1 MKKILAL
8 VMVVVMVA
16 GLFMVLPVKAADE
29 GNVAGD
35 TIKIGWIG
43 SLTGDQSVFGICERD
58 TIKMLI
64 DQVNEE
70 EGGIAGK
77 KVEFIAYDTK
87 GTPEEAVNAVNRL
100 VTSDKVQIIL
110 GPNSSG
116 LAIPIASILE
126 KGKVAD
132 IATVATNE
140 KVTVDRGKL
149 KPYNFRVCFIDPYQ
163 GAVAA
168 TYAFKEAEAK
178 TAAILSDISDEYSQG
193 MAEYFKKTFEEL
205 GGEVVAEEAFKTGDT
220 DFRAQLTKIKEKEPE
235 VVFLPYF
242 YKEVALTVKQADELG
257 IKTTYMGG
265 DGWTSDQLMEMAG
278 PYLQGC
284 YIVNH
289 VDFDDP
295 DVQDFKDQFAEAYPD
310 APMQLN
316 AYMGHDAFVT
326 AKAAIEKVA
335 EENDG
340 VISSAA
346 IAKALE
352 GIEVQGITGKILIS
366 PETHNPE
373 GKEAAIITIDG
384 EDYKFVRKYSAD
396 ITDDEEVKEEK

>member
-1 MKKILAL
+1 MKKLVLLLLTIILCLGL
-8 VMVVVMVA
+8 V
-16 GLFMVLPVKAADE
+16 AACAKSGEE
-29 GNVAGD
+29 GNVAGK

-43 SLTGDQSVFGICERD
+43 SLTGDQSVFGICESD
-58 TIKMLI
+58 TIQMLV
-64 DQVNEE
+64 DEVNAA
-70 EGGIAGK
+70 GGIAGK
-77 KVEFIAYDTK
+77 QVEFIPYDTK

-100 VTSDKVQIIL
+100 VTNDKVQIIL

-116 LAIPIASILE
+116 LAIPIASVLE

-140 KVTVDRGKL
+140 KVTVDGGKL

-168 TYAFKEAEAK
+168 SFAYKEAGFK

-193 MAEYFKKTFEEL
+193 LSEYFKRTFQDL
-205 GGEVVAEEAFKTGDT
+205 GGQVVAEEAFKTGDV
-220 DFRAQLTKIKEKEPE
+220 DFRAQLTKIKDKDPD
-235 VVFLPYF
+235 VIFLPYF
-242 YKEVALTVKQADELG
+242 YKEVSLTAKQADEIG
-257 IKTTYMGG
+257 ISAIFMGG
-265 DGWTSDQLMEMAG
+265 DGWTSDQLMEMGG
-278 PYLQGC
+278 PYLQGS

-295 DVQDFKDQFAEAYPD
+295 DVQEFKAQFAAAYPGK
-310 APMQLN
+310 PMQLN

-335 EENDG
+335 AENEG
-340 VISSAA
+340 KISSEA

-352 GIEVQGITGKILIS
+352 GIKVEGITGTIHIS
-366 PETHNPE
+366 PDDHNPI
-373 GKEAAIITIDG
+373 GKEAAIITIEGDQ
-384 EDYKFVRKYSAD
+384 YKFVKKYAASLG
-396 ITDDEEVKEEK
+396 